1 MKFNQI
7 SFKFYQKRQ
16 RSLLKAKPETKFIE
30 HTKKKRQ
37 FTNYVEC
44 FDIISNFIS
53 LCAPSLSQN
62 TLWEMHQM
70 IFSLSCWW
78 QQAAAPPKDITH
90 GKKRRVEGIK
100 SLQEFAKKDS
110 SSLLLSY
117 IFSLLSHF
125 MPRKSDNVFVLKIK
139 VFSCLQRKTE

>member
-1 MKFNQI
+1 
-7 SFKFYQKRQ
+7 
-16 RSLLKAKPETKFIE
+16 
-30 HTKKKRQ
+30 
-37 FTNYVEC
+37 
-44 FDIISNFIS
+44 
-53 LCAPSLSQN
+53 
-62 TLWEMHQM
+62 M

-78 QQAAAPPKDITH
+78 QHATTPPKDITH
-90 GKKRRVEGIK
+90 GKKRRVEEIK
-100 SLQEFAKKDS
+100 SLQEFAKKYS